1 MDTHPAIRPL
11 DPFATPSQR
20 LALTTDSGHCRSA
33 EAHGQRIAL
42 ATQRL
47 IALGHRRILLVT
59 AGEPPI
65 ADLQAHSQ
73 VMLAEGL
80 PLLPCMELDPTAI
93 LCWPELAIRLQGA
106 APTALLCT
114 QAILAQTLQTALY
127 PGALPSLTI
136 TGPEA
141 RPVAGTDS
149 ASWH

>member
-1 MDTHPAIRPL
+1 MDTRPAIRPL

-20 LALTTDSGHCRSA
+20 LALANDLDHCRSA
-33 EAHGQRIAL
+33 EAHGQCIAL

-47 IALGHRRILLVT
+47 IVLGHRRILLVT

-73 VMLAEGL
+73 IMLAEGL
-80 PLLPCMELDPTAI
+80 PLLPCLELDPAAI

-114 QAILAQTLQTALY
+114 RAILAQTLQTALY

-141 RPVAGTDS
+141 RTGAHS